1 MLNEFI
7 LIGFY
12 LLIML
17 YSVIVHEVSHGVM
30 ALWLGDLTAKYA
42 GRLNLNPR
50 SHIDPVGS
58 IAVPIFMMLTVGFS
72 FGWARPVPYNPYNLR
87 NQKFG
92 PLLVALAGPGCN
104 LLIASVATLLAK
116 MIPLSSA
123 LKTDIMQSIF
133 YHRWADVASVVAG
146 SFETIAFA
154 LLSMVILW
162 NVLLAFFNLLPIPPL
177 DGSKLLYVLLPMSI
191 RVQAFLE
198 QFGFVL
204 LLFVII
210 FFSTPISAFITSMLS
225 FFFSL
230 TI

>member
-1 MLNEFI
+1 MLNEFV

-58 IAVPIFMMLTVGFS
+58 IAVPLFMMIAVGFS

-92 PLLVALAGPGCN
+92 PLLVALAGPGSN
-104 LLIASVATLLAK
+104 ILMAVIAAFLAK
-116 MIPLSSA
+116 IIPLSFA
-123 LKTDIMQSIF
+123 LKTDIIQSIF
-133 YHRWADVASVVAG
+133 NHEWANLASVVAG
-146 SFETIAFA
+146 SFGTIAFA
-154 LLSMVILW
+154 LLCMVILW

-177 DGSKLLYVLLPMSI
+177 DGSKLLYVLLPISI
-191 RVQAFLE
+191 RFQAFLE

-204 LLFVII
+204 LLFIII
-210 FFSTPISAFITSMLS
+210 FLSAPISIFITSMLN

-230 TI
+230 AV